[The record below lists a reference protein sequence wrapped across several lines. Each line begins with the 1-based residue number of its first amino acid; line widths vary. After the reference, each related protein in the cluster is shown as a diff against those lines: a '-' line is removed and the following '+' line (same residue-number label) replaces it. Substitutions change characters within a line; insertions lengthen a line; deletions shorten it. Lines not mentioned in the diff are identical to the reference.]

1 VKRLALVSLLTTAAV
16 AAHAQNYVDNAR
28 VIGVEPQ
35 YESLN
40 VPRQEC
46 SNRWVAEP
54 RRVDGRDVGGA
65 IIGGA
70 AGALLGNQFG
80 HGHGRQAATAIG
92 AVFGALA
99 GTNIANR
106 DRRDGY
112 EQAPREVTECRVVT
126 DVQTRVVGYQVT
138 YEYRGQHFTTLMQES
153 PGAYVPVRVS
163 VDPVGR

>member
-1 VKRLALVSLLTTAAV
+1 MKRLVLVSLMTTAAV
-16 AAHAQNYVDNAR
+16 AAQAQNYVDNAR
-28 VIGVEPQ
+28 VTGVEPQ
-35 YESLN
+35 YESVN

-54 RRVDGRDVGGA
+54 RRIDGRDVGGA

-92 AVFGALA
+92 AVFGASPA
-99 GTNIANR
+99 TTSPTATAATSTSR
-106 DRRDGY
+106 
-112 EQAPREVTECRVVT
+112 PREVTECRVVN
-126 DVQTRVVGYQVT
+126 DVQSRIVGYQVT
-138 YEYRGQHFTTLMQES
+138 YEYRGQRFSTLMQEQ

>member
-1 VKRLALVSLLTTAAV
+1 MKRLALVPLMISAAF

-138 YEYRGQHFTTLMQES
+138 YDYHGQQFTTLMHEN
-153 PGAYVPVRVS
+153 PGRFVQVRVS

>member
-1 VKRLALVSLLTTAAV
+1 MKRLALVSLLTTAAV

>member
-1 VKRLALVSLLTTAAV
+1 M
-16 AAHAQNYVDNAR
+16 
-28 VIGVEPQ
+28 
-35 YESLN
+35 
-40 VPRQEC
+40 PRQEC

-92 AVFGALA
+92 AVFGAIA
-99 GTNIANR
+99 GNNIANR
-106 DRRDGY
+106 DRRDVY
-112 EQAPREVTECRVVT
+112 EQPREVTECRVVN
-126 DVQTRVVGYQVT
+126 DVQTRIVGYQVT
-138 YEYRGQHFTTLMQES
+138 YEYRGQQFSTLMQEQ

>member
-1 VKRLALVSLLTTAAV
+1 MKRLALVSVMTTAAV

-35 YESLN
+35 YESVN

-46 SNRWVAEP
+46 SNRWVAGP

-99 GTNIANR
+99 GNNIANR

-153 PGAYVPVRVS
+153 PGTYVPVRVS